1 MPWLRFHSSSEVSS
15 IAALDAMPALETT
28 MSTPPK
34 RSVAAAKAAVTAFSL
49 VTSPLTA
56 SPLSP

>member
-1 MPWLRFHSSSEVSS
+1 MPWLRFHSSSVVSS
-15 IAALDAMPALETT
+15 IAALEAMPAFETT

-34 RSVAAAKAAVTAFSL
+34 RSTAAAKAAATASSL

-56 SPLSP
+56 SPPSP